1 MTKEIAH
8 PPAAGD
14 PGDEQP
20 EVVFIATNPE
30 EQPLAD
36 ELTRIAA
43 WSKTNLN
50 PIMDAAPVET
60 PEWLKD
66 NPKVCTFEK
75 DGIRCSLPEGHP
87 CKHESDGLPYF
98 CYVPMECWGRT
109 SCPRHPACSE

>member
-1 MTKEIAH
+1 MENHDGEARHHRLTE
-8 PPAAGD
+8 GD

-43 WSKTNLN
+43 WSKKNLT
-50 PIMDAAPVET
+50 PIMDAAPVEV

-66 NPKVCTFEK
+66 NPHP
-75 DGIRCSLPEGHP
+75 DLPET
-87 CKHESDGLPYF
+87 
-98 CYVPMECWGRT
+98 CYTKEECSQRIRSGGPI
-109 SCPRHPACSE
+109 SCRRQPSCSS